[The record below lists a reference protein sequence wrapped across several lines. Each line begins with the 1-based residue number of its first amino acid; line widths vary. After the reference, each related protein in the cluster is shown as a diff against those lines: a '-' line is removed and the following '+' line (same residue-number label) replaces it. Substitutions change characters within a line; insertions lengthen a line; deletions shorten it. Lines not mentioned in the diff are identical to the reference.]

1 MELLSSLFR
10 DFGEIF
16 NPQTQA
22 TDAFNTPLDVIE
34 SMWQVKWG
42 NEWVPA
48 EEFNDEFW
56 QGALLRLSNQELVE
70 SHRIVTAPDGNS
82 GLVYRIKYRIK
93 NHANS

>member
-1 MELLSSLFR
+1 MMELLKSLFE
-10 DFGEIF
+10 DFGRVLTA
-16 NPQTQA
+16 PY
-22 TDAFNTPLDVIE
+22 DSLCDTPIHVLED
-34 SMWQVKWG
+34 MWQVRWG